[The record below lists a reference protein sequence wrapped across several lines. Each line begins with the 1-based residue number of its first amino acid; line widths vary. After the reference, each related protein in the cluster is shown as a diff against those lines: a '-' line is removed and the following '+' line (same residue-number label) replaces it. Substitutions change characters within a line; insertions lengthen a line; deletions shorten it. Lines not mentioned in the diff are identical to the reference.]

1 MLLNEL
7 FNYLVVNK
15 AAQDSVSGANFYP
28 EDLSKVIY
36 LEGAPPVP
44 FLRRLGSAPV
54 NGSPHTW
61 NEIGLETPTG
71 TSSYFYEGDAP
82 GVTNSAPTPLSNTL
96 FQAGRAAEVTDK
108 HAALYAKPGGYQLSS
123 QGKLQWFT
131 DVMGLQMMMRTEELI
146 RELDYIF
153 INGDKTTTITASGGR
168 MDVQC
173 DGLLTVLTENVEDAS
188 NAALTDD
195 MLIDL
200 AEHIQNQ
207 YTGRFPQVLYTT
219 TSQKKTINTWVTN
232 IWFTRTSELTAGVD
246 VSTFNTGFFVV
257 SVEIEPYMP
266 LGSCAMVDHTMWKKC
281 DLLPLRAEPL
291 ARTNTSI
298 KRMITYYGT
307 LEYGNQR
314 SSGKVHNLNH

>member
-1 MLLNEL
+1 MLLNEIFDSL
-7 FNYLVVNK
+7 MINK

-28 EDLSKVIY
+28 QDLSKVIY

-44 FLRRLGSAPV
+44 FLRRLATVPC
-54 NGSPHTW
+54 NGSPHIW
-61 NEIGLETPTG
+61 NEIALETPNG

-82 GVTNSAPTPLSNTL
+82 AVTSSSPTPLQNTV
-96 FQAGRAAEVTDK
+96 FQAGRAAEITDK
-108 HAALYAKPGGYQLSS
+108 HAALYSKPGGYQLSS
-123 QGKLQWFT
+123 QGKTQWFT
-131 DVMGLQMMMRTEELI
+131 DVMALQMMMRTEELI

-153 INGDKTTTITASGGR
+153 INGNKSTTITASVGR
-168 MDVQC
+168 TDVQC
-173 DGLLTVLTENVEDAS
+173 DGLLTVLTENTENGS
-188 NAALTDD
+188 GGALTDD

-219 TSQKKTINTWVTN
+219 TAQKKTINTWVTN

-266 LGSCAMVDHTMWKKC
+266 TGSCAMVDHTMWKKA

-291 ARTNTSI
+291 ARTATSL

-314 SSGKVHNLNH
+314 SSGKVFNLNH

>member
-1 MLLNEL
+1 MLGEI
-7 FNYLVVNK
+7 FGYVISK
-15 AAQDSVSGANFYP
+15 AAQDSVSGANFHP
-28 EDLSKVIY
+28 EDLSSMIY

-44 FLRRLGSAPV
+44 FLRRLGTV
-54 NGSPHTW
+54 GCNGSPHW
-61 NEIGLETPTG
+61 WSEIQLTTPSGTG
-71 TSSYFYEGDAP
+71 AYFYEG
-82 GVTNSAPTPLSNTL
+82 NAPTTRSTSPNRLSNTV
-96 FQAGRAAEVTDK
+96 FQVGLAAEITDK
-108 HAALYAKPGGYQLSS
+108 EAALYMKPGGFQLSAL
-123 QGKLQWFT
+123 GKVQWFKEE
-131 DVMGLQMMMRTEELI
+131 MALQMMLRTEEVI
-146 RELDYIF
+146 REMDYIF
-153 INGDKTTTITASGGR
+153 INGDKTTTITESAGR
-168 MDVQC
+168 QDVQC
-173 DGLLTVLTENVEDAS
+173 DGLLTILTENVEDAS

-219 TSQKKTINTWVTN
+219 TAQKKTINTWVTN

-266 LGSCAMVDHTMWKKC
+266 TGSCAMVDHTMWKKA

-291 ARTNTSI
+291 ARTKTALQ
-298 KRMITYYGT
+298 RMITYYGT

>member
-1 MLLNEL
+1 MLNEI
-7 FNYLVVNK
+7 FGYVISK
-15 AAQDSVSGANFYP
+15 AAQDSVSGANFHP
-28 EDLSKVIY
+28 EDLSQVIY

-44 FLRRLGSAPV
+44 FLRRLGTTQC
-54 NGSPHTW
+54 NGSPHYW
-61 NEIGLETPTG
+61 SEIALASPSG
-71 TSSYFYEGDAP
+71 TSAYFYEGQ
-82 GVTNSAPTPLSNTL
+82 APTVVSTAPSRLSNTV
-96 FQAGRAAEVTDK
+96 FQAGLAAEITDK
-108 HAALYAKPGGYQLSS
+108 EAALYMKPGGFQLSA
-123 QGKLQWFT
+123 QGKAQWFKEE
-131 DVMGLQMMMRTEELI
+131 MALQMMLRTEELI

-153 INGDKTTTITASGGR
+153 INGDKDTTITASGGR
-168 MDVQC
+168 TDVQC

-266 LGSCAMVDHTMWKKC
+266 TGSCAMVDHSMWKKA

-291 ARTNTSI
+291 ARTATSL

-307 LEYGNQR
+307 LEFGNQR
-314 SSGKVHNLNH
+314 SSGKVYGLNH